1 MLDIGNYCHY
11 KTTVLTKNYVA
22 KEKLSPRWLF
32 DARPLGKAFWS
43 LWISALKIS
52 SRLVLICEIKELL
65 QAKVLSL

>member
-32 DARPLGKAFWS
+32 DARPLGS

-52 SRLVLICEIKELL
+52 TRLVLICEIKELL